1 MPVAS
6 WTVPRR
12 RTRRAS
18 PILTSELNAAL
29 DELRSLVDRSLDACL
44 PAETAWPERVH
55 AAMRYSIFA
64 GGKRIRPLL
73 SLAAAHLVQD
83 RAAMERALPFACAVE
98 LIHTFSLI
106 HDDLPAM
113 DNDDLRR
120 GRPTCHK
127 AFDEA
132 TAILAGDALH
142 ALAFETVASGV
153 RDRQS
158 SALVL
163 DAMKMLAHACG
174 TAGLIGG
181 QMDDL
186 KFEGVHAEP
195 EDLER
200 IHRTKT
206 GALIVA
212 AILGGGALS
221 GASAGQ
227 ISFLRLFAEPM
238 GLAFQ
243 IVDDILDV
251 SGDAR
256 SLGKTPGKDQRSG
269 KATWVALFGL
279 EASRRRAGQLHEQ
292 AVAAIASLGPEAD
305 LLRSLAS
312 RIIHRAS

>member
-1 MPVAS
+1 
-6 WTVPRR
+6 
-12 RTRRAS
+12 
-18 PILTSELNAAL
+18 
-29 DELRSLVDRSLDACL
+29 
-44 PAETAWPERVH
+44 
-55 AAMRYSIFA
+55 MRYSIFA

-73 SLAAAHLVQD
+73 CLAAAHAID
-83 RAAMERALPFACAVE
+83 GAAGRARALPFACGVE

-106 HDDLPAM
+106 HDDLPSM
-113 DNDDLRR
+113 DDDDLRR

-142 ALAFETVASGV
+142 TLAFEIIAKGEGAVERSGSV
-153 RDRQS
+153 L
-158 SALVL
+158 SAVGL
-163 DAMKMLAHACG
+163 LAQACG

-186 KFEGVHAEP
+186 KYEGVQALP

-212 AILGGGALS
+212 TVLGGGVLA
-221 GASAGQ
+221 GASPAQ
-227 ISFLRLFAEPM
+227 ADAFRSFAEPI

-251 SGDAR
+251 SGDAA
-256 SLGKTPGKDQRSG
+256 SLGKTPGKDARSG
-269 KATWVALFGL
+269 KATWVALYGV
-279 EASRRRAGQLHEQ
+279 EASRQRAADLHAQ
-292 AVAAIASLGPEAD
+292 AVSALHSFGSEASL
-305 LLRSLAS
+305 LRDLAS

>member
-1 MPVAS
+1 LEP
-6 WTVPRR
+6 T
-12 RTRRAS
+12 
-18 PILTSELNAAL
+18 L
-29 DELRSLVDRSLDACL
+29 DELRSLVDLSLDRYL
-44 PAETAWPERVH
+44 PKESAWPERVH

-73 SLAAAHLVQD
+73 CLAAAHASGGAVG
-83 RAAMERALPFACAVE
+83 RERALAYACAVE

-106 HDDLPAM
+106 HDDLPSM
-113 DNDDLRR
+113 DDDDLRR

-132 TAILAGDALH
+132 TAILAGDALQT
-142 ALAFETVASGV
+142 LAFEIIAADEGGV
-153 RDRQS
+153 TRP
-158 SALVL
+158 ALVL
-163 DAMKMLAHACG
+163 EALAVLARACG

-186 KFEGVHAEP
+186 KYEGIPATP
-195 EDLER
+195 SDLER

-212 AILGGGALS
+212 TVVGGGLLAGGTADRVTALR
-221 GASAGQ
+221 A
-227 ISFLRLFAEPM
+227 FAEPI

-251 SGDAR
+251 SGDAAA
-256 SLGKTPGKDQRSG
+256 LGKTPGKDVKSG
-269 KATWVALFGL
+269 KATWVALHGL
-279 EASRRRAGQLHEQ
+279 EASKQRAVELHEQ
-292 AVAAIASLGPEAD
+292 AVQALHSFGSEASL
-305 LLRSLAS
+305 LRDLAS

>member
-1 MPVAS
+1 MDP
-6 WTVPRR
+6 T
-12 RTRRAS
+12 
-18 PILTSELNAAL
+18 L
-29 DELRSLVDRSLDACL
+29 DELRSLVDLSLDRYL
-44 PAETAWPERVH
+44 PKESAWPERVH

-73 SLAAAHLVQD
+73 CLAAAHASSGE
-83 RAAMERALPFACAVE
+83 RGRERALSFACAVE

-106 HDDLPAM
+106 HDDLPSM
-113 DNDDLRR
+113 DDDDLRR

-132 TAILAGDALH
+132 TAILAGDALQT
-142 ALAFETVASGV
+142 LAFEIIATDEGGVSRPGLTLEALTV
-153 RDRQS
+153 
-158 SALVL
+158 
-163 DAMKMLAHACG
+163 LARACG

-186 KFEGVHAEP
+186 KYEGVPATP

-212 AILGGGALS
+212 TVVGGGLLAGGPPDKVTALR
-221 GASAGQ
+221 A
-227 ISFLRLFAEPM
+227 FAEPI

-251 SGDAR
+251 SGDAAA
-256 SLGKTPGKDQRSG
+256 LGKTPGKDLKSG
-269 KATWVALFGL
+269 KATWVALHGL
-279 EASRRRAGQLHEQ
+279 EASKQKAKELHAQ
-292 AVAAIASLGPEAD
+292 AVEALHSFGSEASL
-305 LLRSLAS
+305 LRDLAS

>member
-1 MPVAS
+1 MGFPLEP
-6 WTVPRR
+6 T
-12 RTRRAS
+12 
-18 PILTSELNAAL
+18 L
-29 DELRSLVDRSLDACL
+29 DELRSLVDLSLDRCL
-44 PAETAWPERVH
+44 PQESAWPERVH
-55 AAMRYSIFA
+55 AAMRYSMFA

-73 SLAAAHLVQD
+73 CLASAHAV
-83 RAAMERALPFACAVE
+83 RGASGREEALPFACAVE
-98 LIHTFSLI
+98 LVHTFSLI

-113 DNDDLRR
+113 DDDDVRR

-142 ALAFETVASGV
+142 TLAFDVVATAGGARERSGLV
-153 RDRQS
+153 LE
-158 SALVL
+158 ALVL
-163 DAMKMLAHACG
+163 LAHACG
-174 TAGLIGG
+174 TGGLIGG

-186 KFEGVHAEP
+186 KYEGIPASP

-212 AILGGGALS
+212 AVVGGGLLA
-221 GASAGQ
+221 GASAAQ
-227 ISFLRLFAEPM
+227 VQVLRAFAEPI

-251 SGDAR
+251 SGDVA
-256 SLGKTPGKDQRSG
+256 SLGKTPGKDERSG
-269 KATWVALFGL
+269 KATWVALHGL
-279 EASRRRAGQLHEQ
+279 DASRQRAEQLHVQ
-292 AVAAIASLGPEAD
+292 AVEALRSFGPEGA
-305 LLRSLAS
+305 LLRDLAL

>member
-1 MPVAS
+1 
-6 WTVPRR
+6 
-12 RTRRAS
+12 
-18 PILTSELNAAL
+18 
-29 DELRSLVDRSLDACL
+29 
-44 PAETAWPERVH
+44 
-55 AAMRYSIFA
+55 MRYSMFA

-73 SLAAAHLVQD
+73 CLASAHAVGGAPG
-83 RAAMERALPFACAVE
+83 RERALSLACAVE

-106 HDDLPAM
+106 HDDLPSM

-132 TAILAGDALH
+132 TAILAGDALQT
-142 ALAFETVASGV
+142 LAFEMIASGEGASL
-153 RDRQS
+153 RS
-158 SALVL
+158 GLVL
-163 DAMKMLAHACG
+163 RTLVLLARACG

-186 KFEGVHAEP
+186 KYERVPALP

-212 AILGGGALS
+212 TIVGGGLLAEASPAQTEAL
-221 GASAGQ
+221 
-227 ISFLRLFAEPM
+227 RCFAEPI

-251 SGDAR
+251 SGDAA
-256 SLGKTPGKDQRSG
+256 SLGKTPGKDARSG
-269 KATWVALFGL
+269 KATWVALYGL
-279 EASRRRAGQLHEQ
+279 EASRQRAADLHAQ
-292 AVAAIASLGPEAD
+292 AVAALHFFGSEAD
-305 LLRSLAS
+305 LLRDLAS

>member
-1 MPVAS
+1 LDP
-6 WTVPRR
+6 TLDGL
-12 RTRRAS
+12 RAQVDVF
-18 PILTSELNAAL
+18 L
-29 DELRSLVDRSLDACL
+29 DRYL
-44 PAETAWPERVH
+44 PKESAWPERVH

-73 SLAAAHLVQD
+73 GLAAAHAID
-83 RAAMERALPFACAVE
+83 GAPGRERVLPFACAVE

-106 HDDLPAM
+106 HDDLPSM
-113 DNDDLRR
+113 DDDDLRR

-132 TAILAGDALH
+132 TAILAGDALQT
-142 ALAFETVASGV
+142 LAFEIVASDQGGAE
-153 RDRQS
+153 RS
-158 SALVL
+158 GLVL
-163 DAMKMLAHACG
+163 EALALLARACG

-186 KFEGVHAEP
+186 KYEGIPATP

-212 AILGGGALS
+212 TVVGGGLLA
-221 GASAGQ
+221 GASPGKVAA
-227 ISFLRLFAEPM
+227 LRGFAEPI

-251 SGDAR
+251 SGDALA
-256 SLGKTPGKDQRSG
+256 LGKTPGKDVRSS
-269 KATWVALFGL
+269 KATWVALHGL
-279 EASRRRAGQLHEQ
+279 EASRRRASELHAQ
-292 AVAAIASLGPEAD
+292 AVEALHSFGPEAS
-305 LLRSLAS
+305 LLRDLAS

>member
-1 MPVAS
+1 
-6 WTVPRR
+6 
-12 RTRRAS
+12 
-18 PILTSELNAAL
+18 
-29 DELRSLVDRSLDACL
+29 
-44 PAETAWPERVH
+44 
-55 AAMRYSIFA
+55 MRYSVFA

-73 SLAAAHLVQD
+73 CLAAAHAVD
-83 RAAMERALPFACAVE
+83 KAAGRDRALPFACAVE

-106 HDDLPAM
+106 HDDLPSM
-113 DNDDLRR
+113 DDDDLRR

-132 TAILAGDALH
+132 TAILAGDALQT
-142 ALAFETVASGV
+142 LAFEVIATGDSSS
-153 RDRQS
+153 DR

-163 DAMKMLAHACG
+163 TALTQLARACG

-186 KFEGVHAEP
+186 KYEGVPATP

-212 AILGGGALS
+212 TVVGGALM
-221 GASAGQ
+221 AGGSKGQ
-227 ISFLRLFAEPM
+227 VDALRAYAEPI

-251 SGDAR
+251 SGDAA
-256 SLGKTPGKDQRSG
+256 SLGKTPGKDAKSG
-269 KATWVALFGL
+269 KATWVALHGV
-279 EASRRRAGQLHEQ
+279 EASRQRASDLHDQ
-292 AVAAIASLGPEAD
+292 AVEALSGFGAEASLLRD
-305 LLRSLAS
+305 LAF
-312 RIIHRAS
+312 RITHRVS

>member
-1 MPVAS
+1 MDP
-6 WTVPRR
+6 T
-12 RTRRAS
+12 
-18 PILTSELNAAL
+18 L
-29 DELRSLVDRSLDACL
+29 DEFKSLVDLSLDRYL
-44 PAETAWPERVH
+44 PKEPAWPERVH

-73 SLAAAHLVQD
+73 CLAAAH
-83 RAAMERALPFACAVE
+83 AAGGAAGRERALSFACAVE

-106 HDDLPAM
+106 HDDLPSM
-113 DNDDLRR
+113 DDDDLRR

-132 TAILAGDALH
+132 TAILAGDALQT
-142 ALAFETVASGV
+142 LAFEIIATDPACIENPALGLEALTV
-153 RDRQS
+153 
-158 SALVL
+158 
-163 DAMKMLAHACG
+163 LARACG

-186 KFEGVHAEP
+186 KYEGIPATP
-195 EDLER
+195 ADLER

-212 AILGGGALS
+212 TVVGGGLLAGGTPDRVTALR
-221 GASAGQ
+221 A
-227 ISFLRLFAEPM
+227 FAEPI

-251 SGDAR
+251 SGDAAA
-256 SLGKTPGKDQRSG
+256 LGKTPGKDVKSG
-269 KATWVALFGL
+269 KATWVALHGL
-279 EASRRRAGQLHEQ
+279 EASKQRAADLHAQ
-292 AVAAIASLGPEAD
+292 ALEALHSFGSEASL
-305 LLRSLAS
+305 LRDLAS

>member
-1 MPVAS
+1 MEP
-6 WTVPRR
+6 T
-12 RTRRAS
+12 
-18 PILTSELNAAL
+18 LE
-29 DELRSLVDRSLDACL
+29 ELRARVDSSLDRYL
-44 PAETAWPERVH
+44 PPESQWPSRVH

-73 SLAAAHLVQD
+73 CLAAAHAVGGPSGRD
-83 RAAMERALPFACAVE
+83 RAEAFACAVE

-106 HDDLPAM
+106 HDDLPSM
-113 DNDDLRR
+113 DDDDLRR

-132 TAILAGDALH
+132 TAILAGDALQT
-142 ALAFETVASGV
+142 LAFEIIASG
-153 RDRQS
+153 DGAS
-158 SALVL
+158 SRSGVVLEALVV
-163 DAMKMLAHACG
+163 LARACG

-186 KFEGVHAEP
+186 KYEGVQALP

-212 AILGGGALS
+212 TVVGGGLLA
-221 GASAGQ
+221 GASPAQ
-227 ISFLRLFAEPM
+227 ALALRAYSEPI

-251 SGDAR
+251 SGDAGV
-256 SLGKTPGKDQRSG
+256 LGKTPGKDQLAG
-269 KATWVALFGL
+269 KATWVVLHGL
-279 EASRRRAGQLHEQ
+279 EASKRQATALHAQ
-292 AVAAIASLGPEAD
+292 AEEALSGFGPEAA
-305 LLRSLAS
+305 LLRDLAS

>member
-1 MPVAS
+1 MDP
-6 WTVPRR
+6 T
-12 RTRRAS
+12 
-18 PILTSELNAAL
+18 I
-29 DELRSLVDRSLDACL
+29 DELRAQADAGLDQFL
-44 PAETAWPERVH
+44 PAGSVWPGRVH
-55 AAMRYSIFA
+55 AAMRYSVFA
-64 GGKRIRPLL
+64 GGKRIRPVL
-73 SLAAAHLVQD
+73 SLAAAHAIGGEQGRD
-83 RAAMERALPFACAVE
+83 QALRFACAVE

-106 HDDLPAM
+106 HDDLPSM
-113 DNDDLRR
+113 DDDDLRR

-142 ALAFETVASGV
+142 TLAFEIISAAPDPSERSG
-153 RDRQS
+153 
-158 SALVL
+158 LVL
-163 DAMKMLAHACG
+163 TALTLLARACG

-186 KFEGVHAEP
+186 KYEGVPATP
-195 EDLER
+195 ADLER

-212 AILGGGALS
+212 TVVGGGLLAGAREDQLKALE
-221 GASAGQ
+221 AYADP
-227 ISFLRLFAEPM
+227 I

-251 SGDAR
+251 SGDAA
-256 SLGKTPGKDQRSG
+256 SLGKTPGKDVRSG
-269 KATWVALFGL
+269 KATWVALHGLDASSQRAQQLHDMAIKGL
-279 EASRRRAGQLHEQ
+279 EGFGA
-292 AVAAIASLGPEAD
+292 EAD

>member
-1 MPVAS
+1 LDP
-6 WTVPRR
+6 T
-12 RTRRAS
+12 
-18 PILTSELNAAL
+18 L
-29 DELRSLVDRSLDACL
+29 DELRSLVDLSLDRFL
-44 PAETAWPERVH
+44 PKEAAWPERVH

-73 SLAAAHLVQD
+73 GLAAAHAVGGEAG
-83 RAAMERALPFACAVE
+83 RERALSFACAVE

-106 HDDLPAM
+106 HDDLPSM
-113 DNDDLRR
+113 DDDDLRR

-132 TAILAGDALH
+132 TAILAGDALQT
-142 ALAFETVASGV
+142 LAFEIIANDGGSASESGLAIE
-153 RDRQS
+153 
-158 SALVL
+158 ALAVL
-163 DAMKMLAHACG
+163 ARACG

-186 KFEGVHAEP
+186 KYEGVPATAA
-195 EDLER
+195 DVER

-212 AILGGGALS
+212 TVVGGSILAGGEPAKVSALR
-221 GASAGQ
+221 A
-227 ISFLRLFAEPM
+227 FAEPI

-251 SGDAR
+251 SADAEA
-256 SLGKTPGKDQRSG
+256 LGKTPGKDVKSG
-269 KATWVALFGL
+269 KATWVALHGL
-279 EASRRRAGQLHEQ
+279 AASKQRAAELHAQ
-292 AVAAIASLGPEAD
+292 ALQALHSFGPEAS
-305 LLRSLAS
+305 LLRDLAS

>member
-1 MPVAS
+1 
-6 WTVPRR
+6 
-12 RTRRAS
+12 
-18 PILTSELNAAL
+18 
-29 DELRSLVDRSLDACL
+29 
-44 PAETAWPERVH
+44 
-55 AAMRYSIFA
+55 MRYSVFA

-73 SLAAAHLVQD
+73 CLAAAEAVAG
-83 RAAMERALPFACAVE
+83 AAGRERALSFACAVE

-113 DNDDLRR
+113 DDDDLRR

-132 TAILAGDALH
+132 TAILAGDALQT
-142 ALAFETVASGV
+142 LAFEIIASGEGARTRSEV
-153 RDRQS
+153 VLE
-158 SALVL
+158 ALIVL
-163 DAMKMLAHACG
+163 ARACG

-186 KFEGVHAEP
+186 KYEGLPARP

-212 AILGGGALS
+212 TVVGGGRLA
-221 GASAGQ
+221 GASPTQAEA
-227 ISFLRLFAEPM
+227 LRAYADPI

-251 SGDAR
+251 SGDAA
-256 SLGKTPGKDQRSG
+256 SLGKTPGKDQKSG
-269 KATWVALFGL
+269 KATWVALHGLDASKKHAVDLHAQSIEALRGFGA
-279 EASRRRAGQLHEQ
+279 EAA
-292 AVAAIASLGPEAD
+292 
-305 LLRSLAS
+305 LLRDLAS
-312 RIIHRAS
+312 RIIHRVS

>member
-1 MPVAS
+1 MDP
-6 WTVPRR
+6 
-12 RTRRAS
+12 
-18 PILTSELNAAL
+18 AL
-29 DELRSLVDRSLDACL
+29 DELRSQIDRALDRYL
-44 PAETAWPERVH
+44 PAESAWPERVH

-73 SLAAAHLVQD
+73 GLASAHAAAGEAG
-83 RAAMERALPFACAVE
+83 RESALSFACAVE

-106 HDDLPAM
+106 HDDLPSM
-113 DNDDLRR
+113 DDDDLRR

-132 TAILAGDALH
+132 TAILAGDALQTLAFQIVASDPGAAERSGLVLE
-142 ALAFETVASGV
+142 ALA
-153 RDRQS
+153 
-158 SALVL
+158 L
-163 DAMKMLAHACG
+163 LARACG

-186 KFEGVHAEP
+186 KYEGVPATP

-212 AILGGGALS
+212 TVVGGGIL
-221 GASAGQ
+221 AGGTKSQ
-227 ISFLRLFAEPM
+227 LEVLRAFAEPI

-251 SGDAR
+251 SGDAA
-256 SLGKTPGKDQRSG
+256 SLGKTPGKDAKSG
-269 KATWVALFGL
+269 KATWVALHGL
-279 EASRRRAGQLHEQ
+279 EASRRRAGELHAQ
-292 AVAAIASLGPEAD
+292 AVRALHPFGSEASL
-305 LLRSLAS
+305 LRDLAS
-312 RIIHRAS
+312 RIIHRVS